1 MTQSASRAADVIV
14 VGAGLSGLTLAFEL
28 AEHGH
33 EVEVLEAALHPGG
46 VIGSHRREVGAG
58 GGEALYEY
66 GPNSAMDTSPKVNEL
81 LHALGVHDE
90 RIDAQPAARKRYVLR
105 DGRLVAAPSGPLSFL
120 TTPLLSARSKWALL
134 REPFVPRGPAGVD
147 EDVAHFVERR
157 LGREWLDY
165 AIEPLLGGI
174 YAGNPQEISLAAAF
188 PRLHALEQDHGSLLG
203 GALRSARAGRR
214 AARSE
219 GRVARQRAVSFSFR
233 RGMQTL
239 TDALALRLGRVIC
252 AARVSTLRRE
262 GDGTWV
268 VGVERR
274 GERFERRA
282 RAVVLAV
289 PAYEAAKLRAASR

>member
-219 GRVARQRAVSFSFR
+219 GRRAGS
-233 RGMQTL
+233 
-239 TDALALRLGRVIC
+239 A
-252 AARVSTLRRE
+252 
-262 GDGTWV
+262 
-268 VGVERR
+268 
-274 GERFERRA
+274 
-282 RAVVLAV
+282 
-289 PAYEAAKLRAASR
+289 P